1 MASSYSYLHL
11 AFCTTSRMPSPGTLP
26 KLKDHKLGGDSLHT
40 GCSPDL
46 SFLCMVLE
54 DISLPQDLSARFCSL
69 LWTPVTIALV
79 ADSPFPSMSPS
90 GLL

>member
-40 GCSPDL
+40 GA
-46 SFLCMVLE
+46 VLT
-54 DISLPQDLSARFCSL
+54 SVSRA
-69 LWTPVTIALV
+69 WYWKT
-79 ADSPFPSMSPS
+79 
-90 GLL
+90 